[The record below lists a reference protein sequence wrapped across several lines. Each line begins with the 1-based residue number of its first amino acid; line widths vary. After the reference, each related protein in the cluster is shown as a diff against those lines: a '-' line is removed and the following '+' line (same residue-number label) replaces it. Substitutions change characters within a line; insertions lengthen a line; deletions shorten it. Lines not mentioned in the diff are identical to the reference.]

1 MKRNKK
7 LRKGMTLVEV
17 VVAMTV
23 FAILSLGVSMTMCA
37 AVKAANRNKQ
47 RDVSVGKQAENV
59 SNKNSDGT
67 SVKGGK
73 LVMQFTDSSGN
84 VYKVNSDKN
93 VYQSSEEE
101 FSGKFGFNLKTI
113 SDAGAFGVTMVTPA
127 PSDTKHHRF
136 DITNNSTTDSITVRL
151 TIPETETGNVYEG
164 DPVYGYIHTA
174 KTYTITVE
182 PGLTRCFGYEGDS
195 TKVTISAVKNSSV
208 PVSISAPS
216 PTSSSYQGYTF
227 DGASFTRAD
236 K

>member
-84 VYKVNSDKN
+84 VYKVNSDNEKIEIIGEP
-93 VYQSSEEE
+93 YQW
-101 FSGKFGFNLKTI
+101 N
-113 SDAGAFGVTMVTPA
+113 
-127 PSDTKHHRF
+127 F
-136 DITNNSTTDSITVRL
+136 DN
-151 TIPETETGNVYEG
+151 EG
-164 DPVYGYIHTA
+164 YLQDFA
-174 KTYTITVE
+174 
-182 PGLTRCFGYEGDS
+182 R
-195 TKVTISAVKNSSV
+195 
-208 PVSISAPS
+208 
-216 PTSSSYQGYTF
+216 
-227 DGASFTRAD
+227 
-236 K
+236 